1 MRNLWPAKKRKVIN
15 VSDAQQLPN
24 RRSRSAAD
32 AEIRAMVTI
41 ERLMRGLDEVARH
54 RVFAW
59 MQDRFATIPKSAAL
73 ECKHPGFAPPP
84 DSGRMGPEAGVGA
97 GQGLFGGADKAIRD
111 LFGSGGDKISP
122 GPYQEKR

>member
-1 MRNLWPAKKRKVIN
+1 M
-15 VSDAQQLPN
+15 SDAQQPSN
-24 RRSRSAAD
+24 RKSRSAAD

-59 MQDRFATIPKSAAL
+59 MQDRFATIPKSLAL

-84 DSGRMGPEAGVGA
+84 SGTNILGPETGVV
-97 GQGLFGGADKAIRD
+97 RD
-111 LFGSGGDKISP
+111 LFGGDKLGA